1 MVFGFI
7 SQDKDEEYVR
17 NREQNIADAID
28 LLPRLATGIDVNVMF
43 RKCVRVSQLVDKW
56 FVACSCD
63 HMFYFDV
70 HWGGVYVAG
79 LMILSSPENVLYLT
93 FWISHYTMDG

>member
-28 LLPRLATGIDVNVMF
+28 LLPRLTTGIDVNVMF
-43 RKCVRVSQLVDKW
+43 RKCVRIFSMLISGLSHAHVIICFILA
-56 FVACSCD
+56 FTEN
-63 HMFYFDV
+63 
-70 HWGGVYVAG
+70 VYLAG
-79 LMILSSPENVLYLT
+79 LMILSSPGNVPYL
-93 FWISHYTMDG
+93 IC